1 MLSFDF
7 PQICTTCRG
16 YKTMPL
22 TQSSTVQPK
31 MCTCPKV
38 SLSWEC
44 HRCGKIN
51 APWKGSCDCTPTPYG
66 TLPITG
72 GINAPTIGS
81 TQPYIGRANPFLGYF
96 PDTNNCDSLNKNFTD
111 K

>member
-7 PQICTTCRG
+7 PQKCTTCQG
-16 YKTMPL
+16 YKTMPFSWSG
-22 TQSSTVQPK
+22 TGQPQ

-51 APWKGSCDCTPTPYG
+51 APWKGSCNCTPSPLSG
-66 TLPITG
+66 
-72 GINAPTIGS
+72 APTS
-81 TQPYIGRANPFLGYF
+81 TADYSGFINLFNSYF
-96 PDTNNCDSLNKNFTD
+96 PDPKGPTTINYDSLNKNFTD

>member
-7 PQICTTCRG
+7 PQKCTTCQG
-16 YKTMPL
+16 YKTMPFSWSG
-22 TQSSTVQPK
+22 TGQPQ

-51 APWKGSCDCTPTPYG
+51 APWKGSCNCTPSPLSG
-66 TLPITG
+66 
-72 GINAPTIGS
+72 APTSG
-81 TQPYIGRANPFLGYF
+81 TQPYTAGPIRFNHYF
-96 PDTNNCDSLNKNFTD
+96 SKEDEV
-111 K
+111 

>member
-1 MLSFDF
+1 
-7 PQICTTCRG
+7 
-16 YKTMPL
+16 MPL
-22 TQSSTVQPK
+22 AWSSTGQPQ

-51 APWKGSCDCTPTPYG
+51 APWKGSCDCTPTPFG
-66 TLPITG
+66 NLPITG
-72 GINAPTIGS
+72 GINAPTTGS
-81 TQPYIGRANPFLGYF
+81 TQPSYTAGIDPY
-96 PDTNNCDSLNKNFTD
+96 DHYSLNKNFTD

>member
-7 PQICTTCRG
+7 PQKCTTCQG
-16 YKTMPL
+16 YKTMPFSWSG
-22 TQSSTVQPK
+22 TGQPQ

-51 APWKGSCDCTPTPYG
+51 APWKGSCDCTPTPFG
-66 TLPITG
+66 NLPITG
-72 GINAPTIGS
+72 GINAPTSGS
-81 TQPYIGRANPFLGYF
+81 TQPYTAGPNPFNHYYT
-96 PDTNNCDSLNKNFTD
+96 DLNKNFTD